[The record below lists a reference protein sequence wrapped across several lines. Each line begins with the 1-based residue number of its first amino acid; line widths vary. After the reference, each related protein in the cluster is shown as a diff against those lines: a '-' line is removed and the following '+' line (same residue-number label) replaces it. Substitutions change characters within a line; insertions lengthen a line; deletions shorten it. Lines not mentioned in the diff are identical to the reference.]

1 MPNSSALTLFTEA
14 AAAAGTDERVFT
26 ISLWATA
33 HLFTQRQLRI
43 SGIGLQ
49 IFKRGKHVATHPYQ
63 TIKSWCV
70 LDTLIPKRLEIIFQH
85 GGVLQFCS
93 DSSRVIAELMMVRCR
108 YLSQVDGEI
117 MAAVVSEGA
126 EDNASVVIGQ
136 VIEVVA
142 VM

>member
-1 MPNSSALTLFTEA
+1 M
-14 AAAAGTDERVFT
+14 
-26 ISLWATA
+26 
-33 HLFTQRQLRI
+33 
-43 SGIGLQ
+43 
-49 IFKRGKHVATHPYQ
+49 
-63 TIKSWCV
+63 

-85 GGVLQFCS
+85 EGVLQFCS

>member
-1 MPNSSALTLFTEA
+1 M
-14 AAAAGTDERVFT
+14 
-26 ISLWATA
+26 
-33 HLFTQRQLRI
+33 
-43 SGIGLQ
+43 
-49 IFKRGKHVATHPYQ
+49 
-63 TIKSWCV
+63 